1 VYAGYSKDKNNRD
14 AQQTD
19 RVLFGGYASN
29 VARSGLDVAASDSL
43 LERSSGRYHSR
54 YLSIG
59 RQAGRSVY
67 VSGDYSTSLS
77 IVRFSRSDG
86 IVVET
91 RPHTTRF
98 SGTAS
103 INVGRAVSLLA
114 MVERTKDDQ
123 SRDMRLLT
131 GITYRTR

>member
-1 VYAGYSKDKNNRD
+1 
-14 AQQTD
+14 
-19 RVLFGGYASN
+19 
-29 VARSGLDVAASDSL
+29 
-43 LERSSGRYHSR
+43 
-54 YLSIG
+54 
-59 RQAGRSVY
+59 